1 MDHKGQYSIK
11 TMCKALNVARSGYY
25 QWFNSPESSYEYKKR
40 VVKKRILDTYE
51 EFKARYG
58 SRRITEELKALGYSC
73 SVNYVAKI
81 MHDSDIKAH
90 NGKGFKYPKRS
101 LSMNNVSDNILWRN
115 FSASTIN
122 EKWTSDITYIWV
134 KDRWMYL
141 AVVMDLYSRKIVG
154 WALGSSMTYELIMEA
169 LSVAISRRGDT
180 ENTILHSD
188 RGVQYR
194 SQKYIDFAH
203 RHGFQLSISR
213 RGNCW
218 DNAPMESFFSRLKV
232 EMVYPNNFQ
241 RIDDL
246 KSGIFEYIEIFYNR
260 KRRHSLL
267 NYKSPMEYEEQ
278 LKVVA

>member
-1 MDHKGQYSIK
+1 
-11 TMCKALNVARSGYY
+11 MCRALNVTRSGFYR
-25 QWFNSPESSYEYKKR
+25 WLGAPESSYDKKKR
-40 VVKKRILDTYE
+40 VIKSKVLDTYE
-51 EFKARYG
+51 EFKAMYG
-58 SRRITEELKALGYSC
+58 SRRITEELKALGYNC

-81 MHDSDIKAH
+81 MCESDIKAH

-115 FSASTIN
+115 FSAHRVN

-134 KDRWMYL
+134 KDKWMYL

-154 WALGSSMTYELIMEA
+154 WALDSTMTYELVMEA
-169 LSVAISRRGDT
+169 LSDAIGRRGDMN
-180 ENTILHSD
+180 ETILHSD

-194 SQKYIDFAH
+194 AQKYIDYAH
-203 RHGFQLSISR
+203 RHGFKLSMSR

-232 EMVYPNNFQ
+232 EMVYPRNYQTINE
-241 RIDDL
+241 I
-246 KSGIFEYIEIFYNR
+246 KAGIFEYIEIFYNR

-267 NYKSPMEYEEQ
+267 NYKSPVEYEEQ
-278 LKVVA
+278 LQFVA